1 MSVCAEKEGSVYRPI
16 YISQSS
22 CSMAAGKTYA
32 AIVCTAEIVQIP
44 VNQNSFVRNPDLFF

>member
-1 MSVCAEKEGSVYRPI
+1 MSVCAEKEGSVYRAI